1 VRRRTCRG
9 RVVCPWVVRPG
20 PWSARGR
27 DANGVRE
34 PTERVVGGTNQR
46 GYGRSVT
53 ASQSGSAPDHD
64 AASYGARVA
73 DGYDAIYDGVWDTDG
88 AVRRLVELAG
98 GGPVLELGVGTGRI
112 AIPLSA
118 RGLEVHGIDG
128 SAEMLE
134 LLKAKPGG
142 DLVTVTCGDF
152 SETTVAG
159 PFSLVALLVNTIYA
173 MADQDAQVRCFINA
187 TRHLGVGGRF
197 VVEGWV
203 PDPPRPGH
211 QHVRGRRLA
220 KGLAGLVIEEHDPVA
235 QTLATT
241 QIVFSESGQM
251 RMFPVVHRYAWPSEL
266 DLMARLAGLTL
277 ESRWA
282 DWHETPFEAGSAN
295 HVSVWR
301 RDRPDLT
308 GLP

>member
-1 VRRRTCRG
+1 MVS
-9 RVVCPWVVRPG
+9 P
-20 PWSARGR
+20 SA
-27 DANGVRE
+27 
-34 PTERVVGGTNQR
+34 
-46 GYGRSVT
+46 
-53 ASQSGSAPDHD
+53 SAPDHE

-73 DGYDAIYDGVWDTDG
+73 DGYDAIYEGVWDTDG
-88 AVRRLVELAG
+88 AVDRLVELAG
-98 GGPVLELGVGTGRI
+98 DGPVLELGVGTGRI
-112 AIPLSA
+112 ALPLA
-118 RGLEVHGIDG
+118 ERGLDVHGVDG

-142 DLVTVTCGDF
+142 DRVTVTYGDF
-152 SETTVAG
+152 SETVVEG
-159 PFSLVALLVNTIYA
+159 SFSLVVLLVNTIYA
-173 MADQDAQVRCFINA
+173 MADQDAQVRCFANA
-187 TRHLGVGGRF
+187 ARHLGPGGRF

-203 PDPPRPGH
+203 PDPPEPGH
-211 QHVRGRRLA
+211 QRVRGRRLA

-241 QIVFSESGQM
+241 QVVLYESGQM

-282 DWHETPFEAGSAN
+282 DWHRTPFDAGSAN

-301 RDRPDLT
+301 QDRPP
-308 GLP
+308 GAAVSP